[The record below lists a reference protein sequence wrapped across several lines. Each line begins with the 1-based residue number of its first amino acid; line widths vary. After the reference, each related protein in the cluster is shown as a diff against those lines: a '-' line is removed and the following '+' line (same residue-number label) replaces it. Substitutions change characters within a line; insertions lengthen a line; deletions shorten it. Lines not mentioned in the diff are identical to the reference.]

1 MKPTVPAGTRHQRTL
16 QNIINFLHESGPKNT
31 RQILDHI
38 NTTTRHGSNSSEVSN
53 LLAKYHY
60 FRKMRDKENVT
71 SVLSGSYNICV
82 WRLVNEL

>member
-16 QNIINFLHESGPKNT
+16 QNIINLLHESGPKNT

-38 NTTTRHGSNSSEVSN
+38 NTTTRYGSNSSEISN

-60 FRKMRDKENVT
+60 FRKMKET
-71 SVLSGSYNICV
+71 DSVLSILSGSYNICV
-82 WRLVNEL
+82 WGLKK